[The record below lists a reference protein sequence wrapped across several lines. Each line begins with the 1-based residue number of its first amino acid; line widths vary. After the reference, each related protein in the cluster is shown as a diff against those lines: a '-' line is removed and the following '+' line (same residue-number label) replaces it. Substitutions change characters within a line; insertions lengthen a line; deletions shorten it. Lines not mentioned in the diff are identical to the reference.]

1 MNTYIGDGQATCSL
15 SANNTSNTC
24 LVLHN
29 AIGDTHL
36 PAQGRQEQDELK

>member
-15 SANNTSNTC
+15 PANNTANTS
-24 LVLHN
+24 LVLHD

-36 PAQGRQEQDELK
+36 PAQGGQEQD